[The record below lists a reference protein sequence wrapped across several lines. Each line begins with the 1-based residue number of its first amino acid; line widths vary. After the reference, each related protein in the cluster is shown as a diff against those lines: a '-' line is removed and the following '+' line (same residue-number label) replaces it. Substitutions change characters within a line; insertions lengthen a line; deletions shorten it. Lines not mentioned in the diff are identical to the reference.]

1 MKKPMAVFL
10 ITFIIATALMACSA
24 SATLQNTVPT
34 EEKPETVTGSNEAT
48 ETPQDAVLVETVQ
61 PETTSTEPTA
71 PLQDE
76 ISKMRAVVLEG
87 MSEDDIKG
95 LCTTIKRA
103 NKELEYSKIYDNLF
117 AHLSDENSLLWNCF
131 EQTGEIQTGWGYDG
145 ELSITDV
152 MEEEN
157 ITEDE
162 FYKKYAMPVL
172 KYNKQD
178 AEGFAQE
185 LEGYQKSVVNKS
197 LQSDLQ
203 QIIDLA
209 RLATQTHHV
218 EHVVN
223 MYHLLHDM
231 DYFLLNYRMD
241 KELPYIRDTSTISR
255 YYGVL
260 NVYAELE
267 CG

>member
-1 MKKPMAVFL
+1 MEKRIVLLLIAFTVAAV
-10 ITFIIATALMACSA
+10 LMACS
-24 SATLQNTVPT
+24 TTETVPT
-34 EEKPETVTGSNEAT
+34 IASSST
-48 ETPQDAVLVETVQ
+48 ETAAPSETASVDETQMETVQ
-61 PETTSTEPTA
+61 SETTNSEPSA

-87 MSEDDIKG
+87 MSEDDRKG
-95 LCTTIKRA
+95 LCATIKRA

-117 AHLSDENSLLWNCF
+117 ARLSDENSLLWNCF

-162 FYKKYAMPVL
+162 FYEKYAMPVL

-185 LEGYQKSVVNKS
+185 LEGYQKAVVNQA

-203 QIIDLA
+203 QIIDFV
-209 RLATQTHHV
+209 RLAAQTHNV
-218 EHVVN
+218 DHVVN
-223 MYHLLHDM
+223 IYHLLHDM

-241 KELPYIRDTSTISR
+241 KELPYIRDTSTISK

-260 NVYAELE
+260 NVYAEQQ
-267 CG
+267 